1 MWWWRKR
8 WTVPT
13 ATTHGEHREHRRHHR
28 WTPIATHA
36 RRHSPHAT
44 SVFHTSPLLPVIPL
58 PGAFLSSR
66 RSCATIGNCPGVGHC
81 DSRRCRRNLNVVVEI
96 YEPGIVAKL
105 VRVEHCSHIP
115 GTHRPWPARFEALPS
130 GHPVES
136 TSTLVW
142 NHFGGDHF
150 VH

>member
-13 ATTHGEHREHRRHHR
+13 ATTHGEHREHRRHR
-28 WTPIATHA
+28 RTPIATHA
-36 RRHSPHAT
+36 RRHSPHGT
-44 SVFHTSPLLPVIPL
+44 SVFHMSSPLTVISLPS
-58 PGAFLSSR
+58 AFLSTR
-66 RSCATIGNCPGVGHC
+66 CYCATIGSGPGVGR
-81 DSRRCRRNLNVVVEI
+81 SSRRRCRWNLNVVVEI
-96 YEPGIVAKL
+96 YEPGIVAEL
-105 VRVEHCSHIP
+105 VRVEHGAHVAGI
-115 GTHRPWPARFEALPS
+115 HRFWSAWFETLPS

-136 TSTLVW
+136 TTTLVW